1 MIDRNTRHKWG
12 LIFTTAALA
21 TTYHS
26 AANAANAAGVNESAV
41 AKSISDAVSASGSIT
56 KDSAGGAVSGD
67 PALATAPD
75 APIEA
80 LPSSVSSRGF
90 LRNGGRLLLTG
101 GVSTIEGAGGGGL
114 ASWALIGSYA
124 TRDEIG
130 VSAFGTGVFTQDFSL
145 RSYGAS
151 VGLYN
156 RVELSIAHQNFDLR
170 QVGASLGL
178 GPHYLIN
185 QTIIGAKV
193 RVVGD
198 AVVDQD
204 KWLPQISVGAQYKIN
219 ENPLV
224 VGTVLGVKRKSV
236 DFYVAASKLFLADN
250 LLVNTTLQLTKA
262 NQYGILGFGGLGGKD
277 QDYKAQFEGSVAY
290 LLTRKLAIGGEVRT
304 KSNRLEGALG
314 GTTFKEQTAYD
325 AFVAYAPSRNFSF
338 TLAYVD
344 LGQIALRG
352 QRGVYL
358 STQVG
363 F

>member
-1 MIDRNTRHKWG
+1 MSNRIFRHKGG
-12 LIFTTAALA
+12 LILAGAAFA
-21 TTYHS
+21 SMPY
-26 AANAANAAGVNESAV
+26 AAFAADSSKLDSV
-41 AKSISDAVSASGSIT
+41 ADASL
-56 KDSAGGAVSGD
+56 AGGAIINPSTATGRLAAGSAINTD
-67 PALATAPD
+67 AAASTPDASDEALAQPN
-75 APIEA
+75 P
-80 LPSSVSSRGF
+80 SRG
-90 LRNGGRLLLTG
+90 LLHNGGRLLLTG
-101 GVSTIEGAGGGGL
+101 GVSTIEGAAGGGL
-114 ASWALIGSYA
+114 STWALIGGYG

-224 VGTVLGVKRKSV
+224 VGTVLGVSRKSV
-236 DFYVAASKLFLADN
+236 DFYIAATKLILADN
-250 LLVNTTLQLTKA
+250 LLVNTTLRLTKA

-277 QDYKAQFEGSVAY
+277 QAYKPQFEGSVAY
-290 LLTRKLAIGGEVRT
+290 LITRKLAIGGEVRT

-314 GTTFKEQTAYD
+314 GTTFKEQTAFD
-325 AFVAYAPSRNFSF
+325 GFIAYAPIRNFAL

-344 LGQIALRG
+344 LGQIALRN
-352 QRGVYL
+352 QHGVYL
-358 STQVG
+358 SAQVG